1 MKDKIINNFTKIA
14 YMKKLKYV
22 LIISILIVS
31 CDDKNCYIQNVYVN
45 EFNPI
50 AQNNAVSQ
58 ISYELMNQLIDEL
71 IMKVR
76 N

>member
-1 MKDKIINNFTKIA
+1 MCIRDSYDLSYRLGNENKIQNINVKD
-14 YMKKLKYV
+14 
-22 LIISILIVS
+22 
-31 CDDKNCYIQNVYVN
+31 NVYVN

-50 AQNNAVSQ
+50 AQNNAVNQ

>member
-1 MKDKIINNFTKIA
+1 MSTIEKSLYQQTKVAVGSKKD
-14 YMKKLKYV
+14 
-22 LIISILIVS
+22 
-31 CDDKNCYIQNVYVN
+31 NVYVN